1 MPKRARSKKRS
12 TRNSAVVAAAEAAG
26 RTLGRAVNAVE
37 RVVGKMH
44 PACSCTVSKGGDFGK
59 YCSEHCKE
67 MRDVT
72 ELRCGCRHP
81 GCG

>member
-1 MPKRARSKKRS
+1 MADTSKC
-12 TRNSAVVAAAEAAG
+12 A
-26 RTLGRAVNAVE
+26 
-37 RVVGKMH
+37 H
-44 PACSCTVSKGGDFGK
+44 PACTCVVSKGGDYGK